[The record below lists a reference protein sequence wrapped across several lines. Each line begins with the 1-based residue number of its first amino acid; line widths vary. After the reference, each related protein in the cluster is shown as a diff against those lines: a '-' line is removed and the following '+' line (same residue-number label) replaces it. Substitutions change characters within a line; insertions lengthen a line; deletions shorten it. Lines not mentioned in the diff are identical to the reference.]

1 MIRYSVQISVK
12 DYVFKYFAKKMVKNV
27 GKNIIKDLSNKYSQK
42 NLDHTKQSAIDTLET
57 TSKRAIQKNSR
68 SNR

>member
-12 DYVFKYFAKKMVKNV
+12 DYVFLYFVKKMVKN
-27 GKNIIKDLSNKYSQK
+27 ISKDLSNKYSKK

-57 TSKRAIQKNSR
+57 ASKRVIQKNSR
-68 SNR
+68 SNW

>member
-12 DYVFKYFAKKMVKNV
+12 DYVFLYFVKRMVKN
-27 GKNIIKDLSNKYSQK
+27 ISKDLSNKYSKK

-57 TSKRAIQKNSR
+57 ASKRAIQKNSR
-68 SNR
+68 SNW

>member
-12 DYVFKYFAKKMVKNV
+12 DYVFLYFVKKMVKN
-27 GKNIIKDLSNKYSQK
+27 ISKDLSNKYSKK

-57 TSKRAIQKNSR
+57 ASKRAIQKNSR
-68 SNR
+68 SNW